1 MAQPDFERPT
11 GQAQANSQYDRRSD
25 MKQMTKGGREHTV
38 PIQKNG
44 AFFPLVQPVM
54 KFCPNVRHRL
64 SWLPGIATLRDFA
77 SEPALSPASH
87 SLRNA
92 AQCLHSIC
100 RPGGSR

>member
-1 MAQPDFERPT
+1 MRASARPT
-11 GQAQANSQYDRRSD
+11 GQARGNPQIVQGSD
-25 MKQMTKGGREHTV
+25 MERMKEWGSKHTV

-44 AFFPLVQPVM
+44 TFLPLVQPVM

-64 SWLPGIATLRDFA
+64 SWLPGMATLCDFA
-77 SEPALSPASH
+77 SELALSPASH
-87 SLRNA
+87 SLRSA